1 MSLSA
6 QDLQRIADDQR
17 RINREQIRLHG
28 AEVKESGQPLVP
40 PTPITDWRSSLTRRG
55 GRYVG
60 DERNIVQ
67 ALRFAPELA
76 GLLRFNEFA
85 SRIEMTRPAPWHS
98 DGTEWTDNDDV
109 HLKVWLQERDIDCR
123 STTSVAETVALI
135 AKERQWHPL
144 RNRLLSLKWDGGTR
158 VCGWLRDYLNS
169 TDDQHYLAAVGT
181 AWMIGAVARIMEPG
195 AQVDHVLVLAGE
207 QGAGKTQTARI
218 LALEPEYFLG
228 NLPDLRN
235 KDAALVLPGRWI
247 VELAELSAV
256 RRAEVEAT
264 KSFITQREDTYRP
277 PYGRRTVSIPRQ
289 CVFIG
294 TTNETLFLRDR
305 TGNRRWWPVSV
316 GKVDLELLQ
325 KNVEQL
331 WAEAVHLYQLGQPW
345 HLTGDALTL
354 AENAQAERV
363 DLTEL
368 DVAVTNYLSQL
379 LADSDGT
386 RDVYVTTRDIYKFA
400 LNIDPDS
407 SSFVEQSQRLGT
419 QVRNAIT
426 ANGWEYV
433 NRKGKRRDRTY
444 VRRGRPG

>member
-1 MSLSA
+1 M
-6 QDLQRIADDQR
+6 
-17 RINREQIRLHG
+17 
-28 AEVKESGQPLVP
+28 K
-40 PTPITDWRSSLTRRG
+40 
-55 GRYVG
+55 
-60 DERNIVQ
+60 
-67 ALRFAPELA
+67 
-76 GLLRFNEFA
+76 
-85 SRIEMTRPAPWHS
+85 
-98 DGTEWTDNDDV
+98 
-109 HLKVWLQERDIDCR
+109 
-123 STTSVAETVALI
+123 
-135 AKERQWHPL
+135 
-144 RNRLLSLKWDGGTR
+144 
-158 VCGWLRDYLNS
+158 
-169 TDDQHYLAAVGT
+169 
-181 AWMIGAVARIMEPG
+181 PG
-195 AQVDHVLVLAGE
+195 EQVDHVLVLAGQ

-325 KNVEQL
+325 KDVEQL

-368 DVAVTNYLSQL
+368 DVAVANYLSQL
-379 LADSDGT
+379 TTDT
-386 RDVYVTTRDIYKFA
+386 VTTREVFRVA

-407 SSFVEQSQRLGT
+407 PMFAEQSQRLGT

-433 NRKGKRRDRTY
+433 SRKGKRRDRTY
-444 VRRGRPG
+444 VRKGRPG